1 MEALRLPGIT
11 DKQRVKLRNK
21 ISAQKARVAKRKETA
36 DLTAEVEQLKAQN
49 MMLMDTITTFVQ
61 ACDRERIVEELE
73 IRMPHDCAIFD
84 ILKGASAQTN
94 KQPGV
99 KS

>member
-73 IRMPHDCAIFD
+73 IRMPYDCAIFD

>member
-36 DLTAEVEQLKAQN
+36 DLTAEVEQLKEQN
-49 MMLMDTITTFVQ
+49 MMLMDNITTFIS
-61 ACDRERIVEELE
+61 ACNRERIVEDLQ

-84 ILKGASAQTN
+84 ILTGASAQTN
-94 KQPGV
+94 KQPRI
-99 KS
+99 KR